1 MNKAVVF
8 LFVVAAASAAYSQTA
23 PQGQPQTQPQG
34 TAPASS
40 QSKNAVT
47 GFGGASWGQSI
58 SEVRKIVKGKIFF
71 DDEKKLILSRD
82 GEITYRYGFFAKM
95 DADKA
100 PQEQPAANAA
110 QPAAAPAVT
119 GDESKFFYA
128 ISEFPYI
135 ALDRIREKLAA
146 QYGEPTGDTVK
157 KSQGALVWD
166 SGTGAVIAWVD
177 AYEKKPYCR
186 KISYISKEIAK
197 ELNKY
202 QSDVFSKKERDVI
215 KNLIP

>member
-1 MNKAVVF
+1 M
-8 LFVVAAASAAYSQTA
+8 
-23 PQGQPQTQPQG
+23 
-34 TAPASS
+34 
-40 QSKNAVT
+40 
-47 GFGGASWGQSI
+47 

-100 PQEQPAANAA
+100 SQTSQQPAANAA
-110 QPAAAPAVT
+110 QPAAPSTAAA
-119 GDESKFFYA
+119 DEPKFFFA
-128 ISEFPYI
+128 ISEIPYI
-135 ALDRIREKLAA
+135 ALDRIREKLSA

-166 SGTGAVIAWVD
+166 SGSGAVIAWVD

-186 KISYISKEIAK
+186 KISYISKDIAK

-202 QSDVFSKKERDVI
+202 QSDVFSKKEREVI